1 MDYTRQINQHAKK
14 VVPDTLGLENSATGL
29 VNSVHELPNGHA
41 NLLGEFKLQK
51 KLYPILL
58 INLLGAINLM

>member
-1 MDYTRQINQHAKK
+1 MDYTKQINQHAKK
-14 VVPDTLGLENSATGL
+14 VVPDTLGLENSAIGL

-51 KLYPILL
+51 KL
-58 INLLGAINLM
+58 